1 MNTYQ
6 IITQCG
12 VVVRISSINT
22 YQAANQAR
30 DEGWVVIAVI
40 PLK

>member
-12 VVVRISSINT
+12 VFVRVDAVNSF
-22 YQAANQAR
+22 QAANQAR
-30 DEGWVVIAVI
+30 EEGWLVIAVI
-40 PLK
+40 RLK

>member
-12 VVVRISSINT
+12 VTVRISAINT
-22 YQAANQAR
+22 YQAATQAR
-30 DEGWVVIAVI
+30 DEGWIVVAVI
-40 PLK
+40 RLK

>member
-12 VVVRISSINT
+12 VFVRVAAVNSF
-22 YQAANQAR
+22 QAANQAR
-30 DEGWVVIAVI
+30 DEGWQVVAVI
-40 PLK
+40 RLK